1 MMQLQETMHVT
12 RVWDFEEYEHIES
25 VPEITPENPNSDCY
39 RKIAQHGLLALGQGL
54 FLGLAM
60 ILGESLP

>member
-1 MMQLQETMHVT
+1 MMQLQETMCVT
-12 RVWDFEEYEHIES
+12 RAWDFEEYEHTEYM
-25 VPEITPENPNSDCY
+25 PKTKYPNSDCY
-39 RKIAQHGLLALGQGL
+39 GKIAQHGLMALEEGF